1 MSAQTTPFAPVSQDA
16 PLGVLVGVDG
26 SDQSISAARWAQRE
40 AWLRGE
46 AERVAGE
53 FGVTVDLAVRVSGDG
68 VDTVQLYSLSL
79 AFENAAASPSP
90 GNWRRPTTS
99 PSTLAA

>member
-1 MSAQTTPFAPVSQDA
+1 MSAQTTPSAPVSQDA

-46 AERVAGE
+46 ALTLVTAYTVPAFWGSSVDGGIVLADGDRLRAGVDALLREVAG
-53 FGVTVDLAVRVSGDG
+53 
-68 VDTVQLYSLSL
+68 
-79 AFENAAASPSP
+79 
-90 GNWRRPTTS
+90 WR
-99 PSTLAA
+99 